1 MTPLTCNE
9 KIGLAL
15 FAPLALF
22 FSAMFLGW
30 AGERMT
36 EVLRQARGQQCVFD
50 RNEIGP
56 MSAHGQWWY
65 DVYKC
70 PDGTERRVLVAGPR
84 G

>member
-1 MTPLTCNE
+1 MNQEAATEFDRVRRKIRRNWILTAVFG
-9 KIGLAL
+9 I
-15 FAPLALF
+15 FA
-22 FSAMFLGW
+22 
-30 AGERMT
+30 
-36 EVLRQARGQQCVFD
+36 ARQQCVFD

-56 MSAHGQWWY
+56 MGAHGQWWY

>member
-1 MTPLTCNE
+1 MKKLCTM
-9 KIGLAL
+9 L
-15 FAPLALF
+15 FAIFGLF
-22 FSAMFLGW
+22 A
-30 AGERMT
+30 
-36 EVLRQARGQQCVFD
+36 ARQQCVFD

-56 MSAHGQWWY
+56 MGAHGQWWY

>member
-1 MTPLTCNE
+1 MTMAMTKAGWGWMAFWGCV
-9 KIGLAL
+9 LAYC
-15 FAPLALF
+15 PSPLF
-22 FSAMFLGW
+22 FDPSA
-30 AGERMT
+30 A
-36 EVLRQARGQQCVFD
+36 QHKCVFD

-56 MSAHGQWWY
+56 KGADGGQWWF